1 MGKLK
6 KTHFFD
12 CYKDSSTLIEFAGWL
27 LPVYFKSI
35 SAEHM
40 CVREN
45 VGFFDVSHM
54 GRFIIEGPDSE
65 KFLNYITTNNVRKVK
80 PGFCQYSLM
89 CNEKGGIIDDLIIYR
104 LDSSMFI
111 MVVNAVNT
119 LKDLRW
125 ITSHIGDYDV
135 DITNV
140 TDKSSMLAV
149 QGPYSEKLMSEVG
162 IEVSD
167 LKRFACK
174 SIDWKDISLV
184 VSRTGYTGE
193 DGFELILLESSP
205 ELAAQLWHTLIDKG
219 KLFNAMPCGL
229 GARDSLRTEAGMVL
243 YGNDIDE
250 NINPY
255 EAKLGFV
262 VKTKKG
268 PFIGRET
275 LIKIKSSPLKR
286 VRSGFIME
294 RGIARHGA
302 KVYSDS
308 ENIGFVSTGVY
319 SPLLRRCIGF
329 MYISPE
335 KSILGNTVYIDVRG
349 RRYPAK
355 ISKWPFYDETKYGY
369 RRSVV

>member
-1 MGKLK
+1 MEKLK
-6 KTHFFD
+6 RTHFFD
-12 CYKDSSTLIEFAGWL
+12 CYKDSSTLTEFAGWQ
-27 LPVYFKSI
+27 LPVYFKGI

-40 CVREN
+40 CVRES

-54 GRFIIEGPDSE
+54 GRFVIEGPDSE
-65 KFLNYITTNNVRKVK
+65 AFLNYVTTNNVRKVK
-80 PGFCQYSLM
+80 VGLCQYSLM
-89 CNEKGGIIDDLIIYR
+89 CNERGGIIDDLIVYR
-104 LDSSMFI
+104 LDSDMFV

-135 DITNV
+135 NITNI

-149 QGPYSEKLMSEVG
+149 QGPYSEKLMSEIG

-167 LKRFACK
+167 LRRFACK
-174 SIDWKDISLV
+174 TIDWKDVSLV

-205 ELAAQLWHTLIDKG
+205 ELASQLWNELLEKG
-219 KLFNAMPCGL
+219 KKFNAMPCGL

-268 PFIGRET
+268 PFIGRDALVE
-275 LIKIKSSPLKR
+275 IKKKPLEK
-286 VRSGFIME
+286 VRTGFILE
-294 RGIARHGA
+294 RGMARHGA
-302 KVYSDS
+302 KVYDDS
-308 ENIGFVSTGVY
+308 EEIGFVSTGVY
-319 SPLLRRCIGF
+319 SPLLRKCIGF
-329 MYISPE
+329 IYIPPE
-335 KSILGNTVYIDVRG
+335 KAILGNVVYIDVRG
-349 RRYPAK
+349 RRYTAK
-355 ISKWPFYDETKYGY
+355 ISKWPFYDEKKYGY
-369 RRSVV
+369 GRIKT